1 MSVPAARLYDVDVR
15 WVPAAGLA
23 VVLLGGC
30 AEGGLGAGS
39 VVDAQ
44 RETPAS
50 AGSGSAAGTAADGRE
65 VGQVVRIVD
74 GDTLYLRGDGDLLA
88 PGGRDGTAVR
98 LLQIDTPETVAP
110 SSPVECWGP
119 EASAALAD
127 LVPPGASVSVEADE
141 ELLDRYDRV
150 LLYVYDAGGAMVNL
164 AMVRAGHAEAVL
176 YEPNDRHIERMRSA
190 EDEAREAGRGLWS
203 AC

>member
-1 MSVPAARLYDVDVR
+1 MDLRRL
-15 WVPAAGLA
+15 PAAGLA

-30 AEGGLGAGS
+30 TEGGLGAGS
-39 VVDAQ
+39 VVDAP
-44 RETPAS
+44 RE
-50 AGSGSAAGTAADGRE
+50 GGDEREEGR
-65 VGQVVRIVD
+65 VVRIVD
-74 GDTLYLRGDGDLLA
+74 GDTLYLRGDGDLLG
-88 PGGRDGTAVR
+88 PGGADGTAVR

-110 SSPVECWGP
+110 GSPVECWGP

-141 ELLDRYDRV
+141 ELLDPFDRV
-150 LLYVYDAGGAMVNL
+150 LLYVYDAGGDMVNL

-176 YEPNDRHIERMRSA
+176 YEPNDRHIERMRAA
-190 EDEAREAGRGLWS
+190 EAEAREAGRGLWS

>member
-1 MSVPAARLYDVDVR
+1 MSALPATLYVVDLR
-15 WVPAAGLA
+15 WVPATGLA

-39 VVDAQ
+39 VVDAP
-44 RETPAS
+44 RE
-50 AGSGSAAGTAADGRE
+50 GGDERERGR
-65 VGQVVRIVD
+65 VVRIVD
-74 GDTLYLRGDGDLLA
+74 GDTLYLRGDGELLGA
-88 PGGRDGTAVR
+88 GGADGTAVR

-110 SSPVECWGP
+110 GSPVECWGP
-119 EASAALAD
+119 EASEALAD

-141 ELLDRYDRV
+141 ELLDRYDRT
-150 LLYVYDAGGAMVNL
+150 LLYVYDAGGDMVNL

-176 YEPNDRHIERMRSA
+176 FEPNDRHIERMRAA
-190 EDEAREAGRGLWS
+190 EAEARDARRGLWS